1 MKGISAL
8 KIYLFDF
15 IFIFPIIRNC
25 PREGR
30 MVIPMVNIREDVMF
44 RSFKG
49 RFIYFRI
56 VNIEFCNNQM
66 YFDNK
71 LEIKF
76 CVN

>member
-1 MKGISAL
+1 
-8 KIYLFDF
+8 
-15 IFIFPIIRNC
+15 
-25 PREGR
+25 

-49 RFIYFRI
+49 HFIYFRI

-76 CVN
+76 YIN